1 MRKTTV
7 HPFVLLLAILGLG
20 LVLVL
25 AATACQPLPSAP
37 PPAAAAVA
45 DATTAPGAATAV
57 PTATAASQPTAEE
70 EDCMASCH
78 IPDANEG
85 FATGAGPQPSTH
97 IARTA
102 CLSCHS
108 TLTNPALPA
117 DHRGRMDPSCALCH
131 KESAKAG

>member
-7 HPFVLLLAILGLG
+7 HLFVLLLAMLGLG
-20 LVLVL
+20 LVL

-37 PPAAAAVA
+37 PPAAAAVT

-78 IPDANEG
+78 ILDANEE
-85 FATGAGPQPSTH
+85 FATGAGPQPATH

-108 TLTNPALPA
+108 ALTNPALLA
-117 DHRGRMDPSCALCH
+117 DHKGRMDPSCALCH
-131 KESAKAG
+131 KESAKAS